1 MLNSAGHVMPPE
13 RGADHTAKA
22 VPGTG
27 GMQHSSAI
35 VLYLLQRQGQNMLLL
50 AALLTSKANRS
61 FDL

>member
-27 GMQHSSAI
+27 GMQHSSVSFVSPAKEGAKYASVGSSPHI
-35 VLYLLQRQGQNMLLL
+35 Q
-50 AALLTSKANRS
+50 SKS
-61 FDL
+61 FL